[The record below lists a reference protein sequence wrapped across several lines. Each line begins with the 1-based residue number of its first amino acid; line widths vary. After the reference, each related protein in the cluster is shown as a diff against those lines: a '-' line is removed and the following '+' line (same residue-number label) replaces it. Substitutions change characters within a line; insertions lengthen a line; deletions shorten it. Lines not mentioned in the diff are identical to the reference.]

1 MAAVEDPLLFLDED
15 QRACVTAPPGPLAIE
30 AGPGSGK
37 TRVLAAR
44 VAYRIQSGTAEA
56 RRVLVVTFTR
66 QAATELRQR
75 LRTFNVAGP
84 KAATLHALAY
94 ELVERYGADRRR
106 PRRRVVPTSRRLLR
120 QAIEGLPDLPLEAL
134 VGEVE
139 WAAARG
145 IGAAQVPE
153 ALLAASRAPA
163 IEPDLLAEALA
174 RYERVKRSRG
184 VLDLGD
190 LLVEARVAL
199 EDPVFGTA
207 TRWRFPHVL
216 VDEAQDLN
224 PVQWSLVRA
233 LVGDGDDLCLI
244 GDADQAIYGWNG
256 ADARFLTDF
265 ATYFPHASRYR
276 LTHNYRCPP
285 ELARTAAALL
295 GKDAIGTAGDPLVSC
310 VGLDTEAEEASFV
323 AEKVQRALHEGVG
336 PGQVAVLARTN
347 AALQATA
354 QALREAGIAYQDG
367 RSVLDQP
374 AVKEALHRLEATAW
388 TLPSRGCSSELRTIV
403 SELHEEATER
413 GVAEGD
419 LRRQDAILRQLL
431 DLVEEWA
438 ESQPSARGRELGDW
452 LSGAVRG
459 RGGDPGPAH
468 PAVALS
474 TFHRAKGLQWRR
486 VFIVGAEAGLV
497 PLTVSGDGAEER
509 RLFYVALTRA
519 EEEVVC
525 TWARHREGRDG
536 WEERRPTPYVLEL
549 GIAEGSA
556 QRVEADSQES
566 VRVGL
571 ERLRRDLMAARSTAR
586 HHPIPVPAGSR

>member
-1 MAAVEDPLLFLDED
+1 VDDPLLGLDED

-44 VAYRIQSGTAEA
+44 VAYRVQVGTAEP

-75 LRTFNVAGP
+75 LRTFGVSGP

-94 ELVERYGADRRR
+94 ELVERYGTDRRR

-120 QAIEGLPDLPLEAL
+120 KAIEGLPDLPLEAL
-134 VGEVE
+134 VGEAE

-145 IGAAQVPE
+145 IGPSEVPE
-153 ALLAASRAPA
+153 ALSAASRTTAM
-163 IEPDLLAEALA
+163 EPDLLAEALA

-199 EDPVFGTA
+199 EDPVFGAA
-207 TRWRFPHVL
+207 TRWRFPHL
-216 VDEAQDLN
+216 SVDEAQDLN
-224 PVQWSLVRA
+224 PAQWSLVRA
-233 LVGDGDDLCLI
+233 LVGQGDDLCLI

-265 ATYFPHASRYR
+265 ATYFPHAARYR

-295 GKDAIGTAGDPLVSC
+295 GREAIDAAGDPLVSS
-310 VGLDTEAEEASFV
+310 VGLDNEGDEASFV
-323 AEKVQRALHEGVG
+323 VERVQRALHEGVG

-354 QALREAGIAYQDG
+354 ASLREAGIAYQDG
-367 RSVLDQP
+367 RSVLDHP

-388 TLPSRGCSSELRTIV
+388 TLPSRGCSSELRTIAG
-403 SELHEEATER
+403 ELHEEAAER
-413 GVAEGD
+413 GIAEID
-419 LRRQDAILRQLL
+419 LGRQDGVLRQLL
-431 DLVEEWA
+431 ELVEDWA
-438 ESQPSARGRELGDW
+438 ESQPSARGSELGDW
-452 LSGAVRG
+452 LAGAVRG

-468 PAVALS
+468 PAVSLA

-536 WEERRPTPYVLEL
+536 WEERRPTPYLLEL
-549 GIAEGSA
+549 GISEDSERHAEP
-556 QRVEADSQES
+556 ESQDA
-566 VRVGL
+566 VRAGL
-571 ERLRRDLMAARSTAR
+571 ERLRRDLLAARRTAR